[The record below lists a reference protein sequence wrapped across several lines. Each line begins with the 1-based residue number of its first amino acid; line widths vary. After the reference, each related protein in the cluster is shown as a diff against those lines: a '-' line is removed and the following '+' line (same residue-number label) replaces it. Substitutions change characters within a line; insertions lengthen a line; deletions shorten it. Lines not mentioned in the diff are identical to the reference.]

1 MDSSPKLVRDMSSA
15 AKRDYCP
22 VGAFDGLRAVHIGE
36 ESREDASHEATGRP
50 VNRGGPKNGEN

>member
-15 AKRDYCP
+15 GKRDYCP
-22 VGAFDGLRAVHIGE
+22 VGAFEGLRAVHIGG

-50 VNRGGPKNGEN
+50 VNRGGPKNDEN